1 MISSSSPS
9 ASRPPPSGRSAPV
22 PVAAVPRRVTAGF
35 AAGSLGTGGFGV
47 LPGLVLAYYL
57 TDTLA
62 VGALVASVVVV
73 VPKLVDVLVNPIIGA
88 HSDRTF
94 AVTGTRTR
102 LMRIG
107 TVAIVPLFILTF
119 CAPTALPS
127 AVGALWVLVFF
138 TAAAIA
144 YAFFQVPYIALPTDL
159 TPDYHARTRLISA
172 RIAVLALAILVIG
185 AGAPAVRDA
194 LGGGAL
200 GYAVMAAVS
209 VAIIAGGMAVSTT
222 IAGSAARRAPTA
234 VAVAPRTDGR
244 AAFRAARRHHHY
256 RILLS
261 VFVIQALASAVMLAG
276 AQYLATY
283 VLDDPGALTPLFLS
297 LVAPALLVMPLW
309 VRVGRRFGKLRGL
322 IAASAVFL
330 LSALILTVAI
340 AAPGS
345 WVFAVVVLTGIG
357 YAGMQTFPL
366 AMLPDVIDEYT
377 GITGRDQGGALSGLW
392 TAGETLGMAVGP
404 GLYLL
409 VLAATGFVSSSAD
422 VTADQPRSAVVGIT
436 AGFSLLPA
444 VLVAASMLL
453 LLRYDRKQTP

>member
-1 MISSSSPS
+1 MT
-9 ASRPPPSGRSAPV
+9 APQHV
-22 PVAAVPRRVTAGF
+22 AVPRRVTAGF
-35 AAGSLGTGGFGV
+35 AAGSVGTGGFGV

-62 VGALVASVVVV
+62 VSALLASVVVV
-73 VPKLVDVLVNPIIGA
+73 IPKIVDVLVNPIIGA
-88 HSDRTF
+88 RNDAAF
-94 AVTGTRTR
+94 AATGTRTR
-102 LMRIG
+102 LMWIG
-107 TVAIVPLFILTF
+107 TAAIVPLFVLTF
-119 CAPTALPS
+119 AAPTSLPP
-127 AVGALWVLVFF
+127 VLGALWVLVFF

-185 AGAPAVRDA
+185 AGAPAIRDA
-194 LGGGAL
+194 LGGGAA
-200 GYAVMAAVS
+200 GYLVMAAVS
-209 VAIIAGGMAVSTT
+209 VALISAGMAVSTA
-222 IAGSAARRAPTA
+222 IAGSAARRAPA
-234 VAVAPRTDGR
+234 SVPVSRTDGR
-244 AAFRAARRHHHY
+244 AAFRAARDHHHY
-256 RILLS
+256 RILLA

-283 VLDDPGALTPLFLS
+283 VLDDAGALTPLFLA

-322 IAASAVFL
+322 FTASAVFL
-330 LSALILTVAI
+330 AADLLLAI
-340 AAPGS
+340 AIGAPGP
-345 WVFAVVVLTGIG
+345 WVFAVVILTGIG

-366 AMLPDVIDEYT
+366 AMLPDVIDEHT
-377 GITGRDQGGALSGLW
+377 RATGRDQGGALSGLW

-422 VTADQPRSAVVGIT
+422 TVVDQPRCAVVGIT

-453 LLRYDRKQTP
+453 LLRYDRKKTS